1 MKKSVPIK
9 IKAQDETVLINGFPP
24 QVDCRILSEDRYQEM
39 ISLIKKS
46 KMEIWN
52 VLSDNS
58 APFPLRSFHD
68 KLFEFLKNKTD
79 ENI

>member
-9 IKAQDETVLINGFPP
+9 IKAQDETVLINGFAP

-46 KMEIWN
+46 KMEIWD
-52 VLSDNS
+52 VLSGSS

-68 KLFEFLKNKTD
+68 ELLNFLKTKTD